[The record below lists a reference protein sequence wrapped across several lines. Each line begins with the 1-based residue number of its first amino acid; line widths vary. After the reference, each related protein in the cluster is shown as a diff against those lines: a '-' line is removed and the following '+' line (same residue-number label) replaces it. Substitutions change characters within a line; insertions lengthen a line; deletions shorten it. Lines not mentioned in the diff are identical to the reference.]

1 MEHQLNLF
9 STTPEESG
17 YRLQYMELLNWGTFD
32 KEIYRINPQGNNS
45 LLTGANASGKSTL
58 IDALLTLLVPSRND
72 RFYNQSSGAEKK
84 GARSLE
90 SYVLGYYGTQ
100 QEEGASSTTTM
111 KLRGKSTRSVLLASF
126 SNADAKTITLFQVH
140 YFTNQGLKTV
150 YGIAQRA
157 LSIKE
162 DLVEFDANGEWR
174 KRLNRKYQ
182 TDNGSTFVSMYDR
195 VGDYATQ
202 ICELF
207 HMRSKNALTLFGQIV
222 GVKVLNDLDFF
233 IRHNMLDGQ
242 PAEEKYKELHE
253 NFQNLMGAKNSI
265 DKIQDQIK
273 MLVPID
279 EAAKA
284 MQTVRDEIHNLE
296 QNRDVAAVWF
306 ADRIVRLADEQK
318 HSNDIELRK
327 KKERLA
333 SLETQARELQDRINR
348 QHVAIAQDEVSQQIA
363 ELVKQINNLTQQ
375 RDKRKDKAEA
385 YEALARQLDYPSEPS
400 QEDFFNNRDRA
411 KQESYNLQKKLEQKA
426 EEHRKEKNAEESIG
440 ESIEDKVQ
448 RINELKK
455 NNNNIAGRVSEI
467 RNEILQEVGATSA
480 EIPFIGEL
488 IRIKDTESE
497 WQAAIERILHNFAL
511 RLIVP
516 DKYYKAVNR
525 YVNSHN
531 LNGRIVYHRYKG
543 FTSLKTMEQW
553 TVADNELL
561 RKIEFKPDN
570 RYVDWIENEIYQR
583 YNYACVDT
591 LDEFNRCTEKAV
603 TQEGLIKSVG
613 NKHEKDDRKEAR
625 SRDNYVLGWDNEK
638 KITALTKEVHLLQK
652 EQMAKL
658 KLIQSIEQQQR
669 ATQQQ
674 IDQLNELL
682 NRFEEYD
689 LIDWASCAATIQQ
702 LTVQKKELEA
712 ANNKAKVLRE
722 ELDRMLEE
730 QERLVKERDQVNVGI
745 HDLDKEQEAL
755 TRLYE
760 SNSKAIEGADRTKSE
775 EFEHRN
781 PELLK
786 VSLKQLETKR
796 ADYQADLRSQLEEKE
811 KRIHSLK
818 LRANNLVNAFRRPS
832 KELTDKYHD
841 WTSDVSNLPEHIDFI
856 EEYQVYY
863 NRLVEEDLVSYQTA
877 FNNYLQENVYTN
889 INLYRLFFDKW
900 ESDISKAIAQLNE
913 SLKGIV
919 FNKDQ
924 GTYIQLAAT
933 KKPGAEIKDFIR
945 MLHDAIPNLHEVNAS
960 IDGRQQH
967 FTTYIEPFMEKLEE
981 EKWRDKVTDVR
992 TWFTYRA
999 EEFYKDTDQRC
1010 KAYESMGQLSGG
1022 EKAQLTYTILG
1033 SAIAYQFG
1041 FTKCG
1046 LESSFRFIA
1055 IDEAFKAQDEDK
1067 ARYLLDLCR
1076 QLHLQL
1082 LVVTPS
1088 DNIHIVEDS
1097 ISYVHYVERKGHASI
1112 LYNLPI
1118 VAYQDLCK
1126 QVESHDTTL

>member
-448 RINELKK
+448 RIKELKK

-674 IDQLNELL
+674 IDQHNE
-682 NRFEEYD
+682 
-689 LIDWASCAATIQQ
+689 
-702 LTVQKKELEA
+702 
-712 ANNKAKVLRE
+712 
-722 ELDRMLEE
+722 
-730 QERLVKERDQVNVGI
+730 
-745 HDLDKEQEAL
+745 
-755 TRLYE
+755 
-760 SNSKAIEGADRTKSE
+760 
-775 EFEHRN
+775 
-781 PELLK
+781 
-786 VSLKQLETKR
+786 
-796 ADYQADLRSQLEEKE
+796 
-811 KRIHSLK
+811 
-818 LRANNLVNAFRRPS
+818 
-832 KELTDKYHD
+832 
-841 WTSDVSNLPEHIDFI
+841 
-856 EEYQVYY
+856 
-863 NRLVEEDLVSYQTA
+863 
-877 FNNYLQENVYTN
+877 
-889 INLYRLFFDKW
+889 
-900 ESDISKAIAQLNE
+900 
-913 SLKGIV
+913 
-919 FNKDQ
+919 
-924 GTYIQLAAT
+924 
-933 KKPGAEIKDFIR
+933 
-945 MLHDAIPNLHEVNAS
+945 
-960 IDGRQQH
+960 
-967 FTTYIEPFMEKLEE
+967 
-981 EKWRDKVTDVR
+981 
-992 TWFTYRA
+992 
-999 EEFYKDTDQRC
+999 
-1010 KAYESMGQLSGG
+1010 
-1022 EKAQLTYTILG
+1022 
-1033 SAIAYQFG
+1033 
-1041 FTKCG
+1041 
-1046 LESSFRFIA
+1046 
-1055 IDEAFKAQDEDK
+1055 
-1067 ARYLLDLCR
+1067 
-1076 QLHLQL
+1076 
-1082 LVVTPS
+1082 
-1088 DNIHIVEDS
+1088 
-1097 ISYVHYVERKGHASI
+1097 
-1112 LYNLPI
+1112 
-1118 VAYQDLCK
+1118 
-1126 QVESHDTTL
+1126 

>member
-284 MQTVRDEIHNLE
+284 MQTVRDEIRNLE

-448 RINELKK
+448 RIKELKK

-497 WQAAIERILHNFAL
+497 WQAAIEHILHNFAL

-570 RYVDWIENEIYQR
+570 RYVD
-583 YNYACVDT
+583 
-591 LDEFNRCTEKAV
+591 
-603 TQEGLIKSVG
+603 
-613 NKHEKDDRKEAR
+613 
-625 SRDNYVLGWDNEK
+625 
-638 KITALTKEVHLLQK
+638 
-652 EQMAKL
+652 
-658 KLIQSIEQQQR
+658 
-669 ATQQQ
+669 
-674 IDQLNELL
+674 
-682 NRFEEYD
+682 
-689 LIDWASCAATIQQ
+689 
-702 LTVQKKELEA
+702 
-712 ANNKAKVLRE
+712 
-722 ELDRMLEE
+722 
-730 QERLVKERDQVNVGI
+730 
-745 HDLDKEQEAL
+745 
-755 TRLYE
+755 
-760 SNSKAIEGADRTKSE
+760 
-775 EFEHRN
+775 
-781 PELLK
+781 
-786 VSLKQLETKR
+786 
-796 ADYQADLRSQLEEKE
+796 
-811 KRIHSLK
+811 
-818 LRANNLVNAFRRPS
+818 
-832 KELTDKYHD
+832 
-841 WTSDVSNLPEHIDFI
+841 
-856 EEYQVYY
+856 
-863 NRLVEEDLVSYQTA
+863 
-877 FNNYLQENVYTN
+877 
-889 INLYRLFFDKW
+889 
-900 ESDISKAIAQLNE
+900 
-913 SLKGIV
+913 
-919 FNKDQ
+919 
-924 GTYIQLAAT
+924 
-933 KKPGAEIKDFIR
+933 
-945 MLHDAIPNLHEVNAS
+945 
-960 IDGRQQH
+960 
-967 FTTYIEPFMEKLEE
+967 
-981 EKWRDKVTDVR
+981 
-992 TWFTYRA
+992 
-999 EEFYKDTDQRC
+999 
-1010 KAYESMGQLSGG
+1010 
-1022 EKAQLTYTILG
+1022 
-1033 SAIAYQFG
+1033 
-1041 FTKCG
+1041 
-1046 LESSFRFIA
+1046 
-1055 IDEAFKAQDEDK
+1055 
-1067 ARYLLDLCR
+1067 
-1076 QLHLQL
+1076 
-1082 LVVTPS
+1082 
-1088 DNIHIVEDS
+1088 
-1097 ISYVHYVERKGHASI
+1097 
-1112 LYNLPI
+1112 
-1118 VAYQDLCK
+1118 
-1126 QVESHDTTL
+1126 

>member
-333 SLETQARELQDRINR
+333 SLETQVRELQDRINR

-375 RDKRKDKAEA
+375 RNKRKDKAEA

-400 QEDFFNNRDRA
+400 QEDFFNNRDRS

-426 EEHRKEKNAEESIG
+426 EEHRKAKNAEESIG

-570 RYVDWIENEIYQR
+570 RYVDWIEN
-583 YNYACVDT
+583 
-591 LDEFNRCTEKAV
+591 
-603 TQEGLIKSVG
+603 
-613 NKHEKDDRKEAR
+613 
-625 SRDNYVLGWDNEK
+625 
-638 KITALTKEVHLLQK
+638 
-652 EQMAKL
+652 
-658 KLIQSIEQQQR
+658 
-669 ATQQQ
+669 
-674 IDQLNELL
+674 
-682 NRFEEYD
+682 
-689 LIDWASCAATIQQ
+689 
-702 LTVQKKELEA
+702 
-712 ANNKAKVLRE
+712 
-722 ELDRMLEE
+722 
-730 QERLVKERDQVNVGI
+730 
-745 HDLDKEQEAL
+745 
-755 TRLYE
+755 
-760 SNSKAIEGADRTKSE
+760 
-775 EFEHRN
+775 
-781 PELLK
+781 
-786 VSLKQLETKR
+786 
-796 ADYQADLRSQLEEKE
+796 
-811 KRIHSLK
+811 
-818 LRANNLVNAFRRPS
+818 
-832 KELTDKYHD
+832 
-841 WTSDVSNLPEHIDFI
+841 
-856 EEYQVYY
+856 
-863 NRLVEEDLVSYQTA
+863 
-877 FNNYLQENVYTN
+877 
-889 INLYRLFFDKW
+889 
-900 ESDISKAIAQLNE
+900 
-913 SLKGIV
+913 
-919 FNKDQ
+919 
-924 GTYIQLAAT
+924 
-933 KKPGAEIKDFIR
+933 
-945 MLHDAIPNLHEVNAS
+945 
-960 IDGRQQH
+960 
-967 FTTYIEPFMEKLEE
+967 
-981 EKWRDKVTDVR
+981 
-992 TWFTYRA
+992 
-999 EEFYKDTDQRC
+999 
-1010 KAYESMGQLSGG
+1010 
-1022 EKAQLTYTILG
+1022 
-1033 SAIAYQFG
+1033 
-1041 FTKCG
+1041 
-1046 LESSFRFIA
+1046 
-1055 IDEAFKAQDEDK
+1055 
-1067 ARYLLDLCR
+1067 
-1076 QLHLQL
+1076 
-1082 LVVTPS
+1082 
-1088 DNIHIVEDS
+1088 
-1097 ISYVHYVERKGHASI
+1097 
-1112 LYNLPI
+1112 
-1118 VAYQDLCK
+1118 
-1126 QVESHDTTL
+1126 